1 MTRCLF
7 AIAAWCCLHS
17 APAAALAVNGSF
29 TGIAHVTRQ
38 GAEPRGGADTP
49 VAGTFELQI
58 PTRPWNDAPGI
69 PPPSGRI
76 TFDLNGEHFQFLA
89 GPDQPDHPGA
99 VSVAGA
105 PMQSVSFLTSYQPR
119 FDGAIVTFASRDHL
133 MFEGEDF
140 STLAIDRRTVSSMS
154 ASFASSRAGLTASV
168 DVRAFQ
174 LGTQP
179 PPVSE
184 PPWWAL
190 LLTGVAGI
198 VIWRWRALRQAKVR

>member
-1 MTRCLF
+1 MNSCFF
-7 AIAAWCCLHS
+7 AIAAWCCLNA

-29 TGIAHVTRQ
+29 IGIAHVTLQ
-38 GAEPRGGADTP
+38 GAERPGGAEMP
-49 VAGTFELQI
+49 VAGTFELEI
-58 PTRPWNDAPGI
+58 PTRPWNDDPSIA
-69 PPPSGRI
+69 PPSGRI

-89 GPDQPDHPGA
+89 GPDRPDHPGA

-119 FDGAIVTFASRDHL
+119 FDGAIITFASRDHL
-133 MFEGEDF
+133 LFEGEEF
-140 STLAIDRRTVSSMS
+140 FTLAIDKRTVSSMS
-154 ASFASSRAGLTASV
+154 ASFASSDAGLAASV
-168 DVRAFQ
+168 DVRSFQ
-174 LGTQP
+174 FGTQA

-198 VIWRWRALRQAKVR
+198 LVWRSLAIRRATGR